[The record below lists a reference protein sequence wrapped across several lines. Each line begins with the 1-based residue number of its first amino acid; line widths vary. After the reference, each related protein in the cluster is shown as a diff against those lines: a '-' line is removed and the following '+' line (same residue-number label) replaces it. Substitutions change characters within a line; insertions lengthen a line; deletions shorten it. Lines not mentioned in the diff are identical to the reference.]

1 MLSLSKCCHH
11 LACAG
16 TLAVLMGASGM
27 VAAQNYDASLERGAR
42 ADTTAEQRYQTAIRE
57 AGGGLKVAMAECRTM
72 PASERKA
79 CASEAQSNYKK
90 DMALAREMKKNPDAR
105 PFSVK
110 GGEVRMT
117 GETPIKP

>member
-1 MLSLSKCCHH
+1 MLSFSKCCRYV
-11 LACAG
+11 ACAG
-16 TLAVLMGASGM
+16 SLAVLMSAPAM

-42 ADTTAEQRYQTAIRE
+42 PDTTAEQRYQTAIRE

-72 PASERKA
+72 PANERKA
-79 CASEAQSNYKK
+79 CTDEAQSNYKK
-90 DMALAREMKKNPDAR
+90 DMALAREMRKNPDAR